1 MAVELIHASDYT
13 MNDYVNMLCLSK
25 SGSGKTTLCATLGH
39 AFIIS
44 IEGGMLSIRGCGCD
58 IVEARSMKE
67 VNDAYDY
74 FLQHKDE
81 YTALCID
88 SITELSELKLLE
100 STKKFGKSFD
110 RFSEMGEKVKE
121 FIRKA
126 KDGPFNLY
134 VTALVD
140 RDKGQDRGDGTWLPK
155 TAGKMLPQW
164 LVSQFD
170 EVFTITDCEDKDK
183 NPIRMLQTSGLRD
196 WELKDRSGVLD
207 MFEPFDLEA
216 MVTKILGHPIT
227 GGTET
232 APEENETEEEEN
244 GR

>member
-1 MAVELIHASDYT
+1 
-13 MNDYVNMLCLSK
+13 
-25 SGSGKTTLCATLGH
+25 
-39 AFIIS
+39 
-44 IEGGMLSIRGCGCD
+44 
-58 IVEARSMKE
+58 
-67 VNDAYDY
+67 
-74 FLQHKDE
+74 
-81 YTALCID
+81 
-88 SITELSELKLLE
+88 
-100 STKKFGKSFD
+100 
-110 RFSEMGEKVKE
+110 MGEEVKE
-121 FIRKA
+121 FIRKV

-170 EVFTITDCEDKDK
+170 EVFTITDCEDEDK

-232 APEENETEEEEN
+232 AQEENETEEEEN